1 MAEWLKA
8 HAWKACVRETVPW
21 VRIPLS
27 PPHRHH
33 VLRSGQSAK
42 ILALACVLKRQ
53 RTAAA
58 SRCAC
63 RWAGERF
70 SSKSYCPTKAYGTAF
85 PGEGHL
91 TSKQFALSLKRKT
104 APIANWSLVRE
115 HSRVSVRACGIVDL
129 PRFPIRKLKVR
140 CALPKPRVPIPS
152 LHPGQFGPNQPET
165 LLIAG

>member
-1 MAEWLKA
+1 MGSNPTLSATQASRTPIGTIGKNSR
-8 HAWKACVRETVPW
+8 ACVRFEAPKNRCGVKMCLQVGWRALFLEIFLPYKS
-21 VRIPLS
+21 VRHGFS
-27 PPHRHH
+27 R
-33 VLRSGQSAK
+33 RR
-42 ILALACVLKRQ
+42 ALI
-53 RTAAA
+53 
-58 SRCAC
+58 
-63 RWAGERF
+63 
-70 SSKSYCPTKAYGTAF
+70 F

-91 TSKQFALSLKRKT
+91 SSKQFALSLNRKT

-115 HSRVSVRACGIVDL
+115 HSRVSFRACGIFDP